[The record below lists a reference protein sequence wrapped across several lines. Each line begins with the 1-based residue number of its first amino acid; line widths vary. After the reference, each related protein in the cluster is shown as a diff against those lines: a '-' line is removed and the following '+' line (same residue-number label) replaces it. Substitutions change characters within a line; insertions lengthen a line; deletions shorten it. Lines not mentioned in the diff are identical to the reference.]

1 MVRLESLILTRN
13 DFGST
18 KVNILDDAIVVE
30 ENVWGG
36 ISSDL
41 QGR

>member
-1 MVRLESLILTRN
+1 MVGLESLVLTGD

-30 ENVWGG
+30 EDVWGG
-36 ISSDL
+36 VSIDV
-41 QGR
+41 